1 MGSETRGPERSA
13 LGSHRL
19 VYDVMETRYSKP
31 FFCGK
36 VQGFF
41 ASMFRPGPQ
50 VEVRLSW
57 NAAGGGPGC
66 PAWDYQALV
75 LRPEA
80 QRRYSLRQRVVYK
93 PFEGLEEAERL
104 YDEWS
109 RSA

>member
-1 MGSETRGPERSA
+1 M
-13 LGSHRL
+13 
-19 VYDVMETRYSKP
+19 VETRYSKP

-36 VQGFF
+36 VHGLLF

-66 PAWDYQALV
+66 PAWDYQAVV